1 MSLEKA
7 KALVA
12 KLHSD
17 QSLAAEFRTSGSEA
31 KLLEVAK
38 KHGYDVTVEEFKAAS
53 KEFRS
58 SKGAKEL
65 SDEHLEQVAAG
76 LSIVGVDY
84 AFTAVQTS
92 SK

>member
-1 MSLEKA
+1 MSLESA

-12 KLHSD
+12 KLQSD
-17 QSLAAEFRTSGSEA
+17 QTLAGEFRSAGSEA

-53 KEFRS
+53 KEVRS
-58 SKGAKEL
+58 AKGAKEL
-65 SDEHLEQVAAG
+65 SDEHLDQVAAG

-84 AFTAVQTS
+84 AFTAAETAS
-92 SK
+92 H